1 MHKIVLDGQTLRWY
15 GAEPIIVSDSINQ
28 VRFEFIRLN
37 GWENVVLTAQFT
49 QSGTTYS
56 VATQNDTVAL
66 PAEITA
72 GALEISVFG
81 SESSQISRFTV
92 EPLSLIIRASG
103 FVPDGVSPIPPTP
116 DLYAQWVETV
126 EEERKKAETAALH
139 AEEASSEAAGSML
152 GAEAAQRA
160 AEAAAQGVLNISVSP
175 PRPGAQGTWEVFDVS
190 SGVYTDT
197 GIPLTGPQGPEGKQG
212 QPGVDGKDGAPGPKG
227 DPGAP
232 GAPGEPGIQ
241 GPPGIPGKDGAPGE
255 GIPAGGSAGQVLAK
269 TEEGTTWKDLPQGG
283 VQSDWNQNDSAEL
296 DFIKN
301 RPFYTET
308 NETVFLPSGQYTIVT
323 AQTRASGPAVE
334 AVEAIIATFTNAPTD
349 GQQCRITFD
358 SNTYTETA
366 IDSRGEI
373 TLGYNNYDGTKP
385 YFVFYEEADGSNVI
399 LCGVPES
406 DVGVHT
412 IEIVGIQQTIH
423 KIPEQYLPKAQTI
436 QSDFAEIYTESP
448 SFISRRPFYKTAY
461 PEATPVFSDD
471 MVKTT
476 CFSGD
481 VEFMDM
487 SNPDYPVQVAFY
499 PLIPGQ
505 TYKVT
510 VTGIDDPTIQKTYN
524 LVDNEATGYERVQLI
539 DSSQEI
545 GILQSYE
552 QFEGLTLLIGT
563 MALPYGKYHVEI
575 YGYTYVTRFLSPDYL
590 PKSAQPDWNETDQLT
605 FSHIKNR
612 PFYHYESNFEKFI
625 DNIVKLS
632 SVGSTAKLT
641 SILFDGRSPAPIIGE
656 LYQVSVKPLNSSLS
670 FYNLR
675 FVNDSEGN
683 PYCEVTD
690 STANSGDSNRWKITY
705 KRYEESYYIEYTGGP
720 GASQMMVSISGAINY
735 NFKIDPSY
743 LFPPILS
750 SPDGSQFRLTVSND
764 GVLSAVAIGK

>member
-15 GAEPIIVSDSINQ
+15 GAEPIIVNDSINQ

-139 AEEASSEAAGSML
+139 ATEASSEAEKAK
-152 GAEAAQRA
+152 QA
-160 AEAAAQGVLNISVSP
+160 AEAAAQGVMNISVSP

-212 QPGVDGKDGAPGPKG
+212 QPGADGKDGAPGPKG

-241 GPPGIPGKDGAPGE
+241 GPPGKDGAPGE

-373 TLGYNNYDGTKP
+373 TLGYSNYDGTKP

-412 IEIVGIQQTIH
+412 IEIVGMQQTIH
-423 KIPEQYLPKAQTI
+423 KIPEQYLPKAQVT

-510 VTGIDDPTIQKTYN
+510 VTGIDDPTVQKTYS
-524 LVDNEATGYERVQLI
+524 LTDNEATGYERVQLI

-590 PKSAQPDWNETDQLT
+590 PKSAQPDWNETDELT

-750 SPDGSQFRLTVSND
+750 SPDGSQFRLTVAND
-764 GVLSAVAIGK
+764 GTLSAVAIGK

>member
-139 AEEASSEAAGSML
+139 ATEASSEAEKAK
-152 GAEAAQRA
+152 QA
-160 AEAAAQGVLNISVSP
+160 AEAAAQGVMNISVSP

-212 QPGVDGKDGAPGPKG
+212 QPGADGKDGAPGPKG

-232 GAPGEPGIQ
+232 GEPGVQ
-241 GPPGIPGKDGAPGE
+241 GPQGVPGKDGAPGE
-255 GIPAGGSAGQVLAK
+255 GIPAGGTEGQVLAK
-269 TEEGTTWKDLPQGG
+269 TAQGTAWKDLPQGG

-323 AQTRASGPAVE
+323 AQTRANVA
-334 AVEAIIATFTNAPTD
+334 AVEAIIANFTSAPTD

-373 TLGYNNYDGTKP
+373 TLGYSNYDGTKP
-385 YFVFYEEADGSNVI
+385 YFVFYEEADGSSVI

-412 IEIVGIQQTIH
+412 IEIVGMQQTIH

-436 QSDFAEIYTESP
+436 QSDFAEIYTELP

-524 LVDNEATGYERVQLI
+524 LVDNEATGYKRVQLI

-552 QFEGLTLLIGT
+552 QFEGLTLSIGT
-563 MALPYGKYHVEI
+563 MALSYGKYHVEI
-575 YGYTYVTRFLSPDYL
+575 YGYTYATKFLSPDYL

-743 LFPPILS
+743 LFPPVLS
-750 SPDGSQFRLTVSND
+750 SPDGSQFRLTVAND
-764 GVLSAVAIGK
+764 GTLSAVAIGK

>member
-56 VATQNDTVAL
+56 VITQDDTAVL
-66 PAEITA
+66 PTEITA

-81 SESSQISRFTV
+81 SESGRASRFTV

-116 DLYAQWVETV
+116 DLYAQWVAVV
-126 EEERKKAETAALH
+126 EEARKNAESSALIAA
-139 AEEASSEAAGSML
+139 EASTSAGSSSL
-152 GAEAAQRA
+152 SAQAARRA
-160 AEAAAQGVLNISVSP
+160 AEAAAQGVMNVSVSP
-175 PRPGAQGTWEVFDVS
+175 PRPGVKGTWEVFDVS
-190 SGVYTDT
+190 SGVYVDT

-212 QPGVDGKDGAPGPKG
+212 PTGADGKDGAQGPKG
-227 DPGAP
+227 DPG
-232 GAPGEPGIQ
+232 EQGIQ
-241 GPPGIPGKDGAPGE
+241 GPQGLPGKDGAPGE
-255 GIPAGGSAGQVLAK
+255 GIPAGGTEGQVLAK
-269 TEEGTTWKDLPQGG
+269 TEEGTAWQDLPQGG

-373 TLGYNNYDGTKP
+373 TLGYSNYDGTKP
-385 YFVFYEEADGSNVI
+385 YFVFYEEADGSSVI

-412 IEIVGIQQTIH
+412 IEIVGMQQTIH

-510 VTGIDDPTIQKTYN
+510 VTGIDDPTVQKTYS
-524 LVDNEATGYERVQLI
+524 LTDNEATGYERVQLI
-539 DSSQEI
+539 DNSQEI

>member
-116 DLYAQWVETV
+116 DLYAQWAALV
-126 EEERKKAETAALH
+126 EEERKKAETAALS
-139 AEEASSEAAGSML
+139 AAEASSEAEKAK
-152 GAEAAQRA
+152 QA
-160 AEAAAQGVLNISVSP
+160 AEAAAQGVMNISVSP

-197 GIPLTGPQGPEGKQG
+197 GIPLTGPQGL
-212 QPGVDGKDGAPGPKG
+212 
-227 DPGAP
+227 
-232 GAPGEPGIQ
+232 
-241 GPPGIPGKDGAPGE
+241 E
-255 GIPAGGSAGQVLAK
+255 GI
-269 TEEGTTWKDLPQGG
+269 
-283 VQSDWNQNDSAEL
+283 QSDWNQNDSAEL

-358 SNTYTETA
+358 SNTYIETA

-373 TLGYNNYDGTKP
+373 TLGYSDYDGIKP

-399 LCGVPES
+399 LCGVPEN
-406 DVGVHT
+406 DTGVHT

-423 KIPEQYLPKAQTI
+423 KIPEQYIPKAEVI
-436 QSDFAEIYTESP
+436 QSDYGELFPGYP
-448 SFISRRPFYKTAY
+448 SFIARRPFYKTGY
-461 PEATPVFSDD
+461 PEGTPTFSDD
-471 MVKTT
+471 MVMTT

-487 SNPDYPVQVAFY
+487 SSDDYPIQVAFY
-499 PLIPGQ
+499 PMIPGQ
-505 TYKVT
+505 SYEITL
-510 VTGIDDPTIQKTYN
+510 TGVDDPSISKTYN
-524 LVDNEATGYERVQLI
+524 LTDARETDYTNVQLI
-539 DSSQEI
+539 ETSSEI
-545 GILQSYE
+545 GVFQTYK
-552 QFEGLTLLIGT
+552 QFNGFELKIGT
-563 MALPYGKYHVEI
+563 MSLPYGKYHVEI
-575 YGYTYVTRFLSPDYL
+575 WGYTYVSRFLSPEYL
-590 PKSAQPDWNETDQLT
+590 PPSAQPDWNETDELT
-605 FSHIKNR
+605 FSCIKNK

-641 SILFDGRSPAPIIGE
+641 SILFDGRSPAPVSGE

-675 FVNDSEGN
+675 FVNDGEGN

-735 NFKIDPSY
+735 NFKIDPDY
-743 LFPPILS
+743 LFPPVLS

>member
-116 DLYAQWVETV
+116 DLYAQWAALV
-126 EEERKKAETAALH
+126 EEERKKAETAALS

-212 QPGVDGKDGAPGPKG
+212 QPGADGKDGAPGPKG

-232 GAPGEPGIQ
+232 GEPGVQ
-241 GPPGIPGKDGAPGE
+241 GPQGVPGKDGAPGE
-255 GIPAGGSAGQVLAK
+255 GIPAGGTEGQVLAK
-269 TEEGTTWKDLPQGG
+269 TAQGTAWKDLPQGG

-323 AQTRASGPAVE
+323 AQTRASVA
-334 AVEAIIATFTNAPTD
+334 AVEAIIANFTSAPTD

-373 TLGYNNYDGTKP
+373 TLGYSNYDGSKP
-385 YFVFYEEADGSNVI
+385 YFVFYEEADGSSVI

-412 IEIVGIQQTIH
+412 IEIVGMQQIIH

-524 LVDNEATGYERVQLI
+524 LVDNEATGYEKVQLI

-545 GILQSYE
+545 GIFQSYQ
-552 QFEGLTLLIGT
+552 QFEGLTLSIGT
-563 MALPYGKYHVEI
+563 MALSYGKYHVEI
-575 YGYTYVTRFLSPDYL
+575 YGYTYVTKFLSPDYL

>member
-139 AEEASSEAAGSML
+139 ATEASSEAEKAK
-152 GAEAAQRA
+152 QA
-160 AEAAAQGVLNISVSP
+160 AEAAAQGVMNISVSP

-241 GPPGIPGKDGAPGE
+241 GPPGKDGAPGE

-269 TEEGTTWKDLPQGG
+269 TKEGTTWKDLPQGG

-373 TLGYNNYDGTKP
+373 TLGYSNYDGTKP

>member
-139 AEEASSEAAGSML
+139 ATEASSEAEKAK
-152 GAEAAQRA
+152 QA
-160 AEAAAQGVLNISVSP
+160 AEAAAQGVMNISVSP

-212 QPGVDGKDGAPGPKG
+212 QSGVDGKDGAPGPKG

-232 GAPGEPGIQ
+232 GEPGVQ
-241 GPPGIPGKDGAPGE
+241 GPQGVPGKDGAPGE
-255 GIPAGGSAGQVLAK
+255 GIPAGGTEGQVLAK
-269 TEEGTTWKDLPQGG
+269 TAQGTAWKDLPQGG
-283 VQSDWNQNDSAEL
+283 IQSDWNQNDSAEL

-373 TLGYNNYDGTKP
+373 TLGYSNYDGTKP

-412 IEIVGIQQTIH
+412 IEIVGMQQTIH

>member
-126 EEERKKAETAALH
+126 EEERKKAETAALS

-241 GPPGIPGKDGAPGE
+241 GPPGKDGAPGE
-255 GIPAGGSAGQVLAK
+255 GIPAGGTEGQVLAK
-269 TEEGTTWKDLPQGG
+269 TAQGTAWKDLPQGG

-308 NETVFLPSGQYTIVT
+308 NETVFLPSEQYTIVT

-373 TLGYNNYDGTKP
+373 TLGYSNYDGTKP
-385 YFVFYEEADGSNVI
+385 YFVFYEEADGSSVI

-412 IEIVGIQQTIH
+412 IEIVGMQQTIH

-487 SNPDYPVQVAFY
+487 SNPDYLVQVAFY

-743 LFPPILS
+743 LFPPVLS

>member
-139 AEEASSEAAGSML
+139 ATEASSEAEKAK
-152 GAEAAQRA
+152 QA
-160 AEAAAQGVLNISVSP
+160 AEAAAQGVMNISVSP

-212 QPGVDGKDGAPGPKG
+212 QPGADGKDGAPGPKG

-232 GAPGEPGIQ
+232 GEPGVQ
-241 GPPGIPGKDGAPGE
+241 GPQGVPGKDGAPGE
-255 GIPAGGSAGQVLAK
+255 GIPAGGTEGQVLAK
-269 TEEGTTWKDLPQGG
+269 TAQGTAWKDLPQGG

-373 TLGYNNYDGTKP
+373 TLGYSNYDGTKP
-385 YFVFYEEADGSNVI
+385 YFVFYEEADGSSVI

-412 IEIVGIQQTIH
+412 IEIVGMQQKIH

-524 LVDNEATGYERVQLI
+524 LVDNEATGYEKVQLI

-545 GILQSYE
+545 GIFQSYQ
-552 QFEGLTLLIGT
+552 QFEGLTLSIGT
-563 MALPYGKYHVEI
+563 MALSYGKYHVEI
-575 YGYTYVTRFLSPDYL
+575 YGYTYVTKFLSPDYL
-590 PKSAQPDWNETDQLT
+590 PKSAQPDWNETDELT

-750 SPDGSQFRLTVSND
+750 SPDGSQFRLTVAND
-764 GVLSAVAIGK
+764 GTLSAVAIGK

>member
-56 VATQNDTVAL
+56 VTTQNDTVAL

-81 SESSQISRFTV
+81 SESGRASRFTV

-139 AEEASSEAAGSML
+139 ATEASSEAEKAK
-152 GAEAAQRA
+152 QA
-160 AEAAAQGVLNISVSP
+160 AEAAAQGVMNISVSP

-241 GPPGIPGKDGAPGE
+241 GPPGKDGAPGE

-269 TEEGTTWKDLPQGG
+269 TEEGTAWQDLPQGG

-334 AVEAIIATFTNAPTD
+334 AVKAIIATFTNAPTD

-373 TLGYNNYDGTKP
+373 TLGYSNYDGTKP

-399 LCGVPES
+399 LCGVPEN
-406 DVGVHT
+406 DTGVHT

-423 KIPEQYLPKAQTI
+423 KIPEQYLPKAQVT

-505 TYKVT
+505 TYEVT

-524 LVDNEATGYERVQLI
+524 LVDNKATGYEKVQLI

-545 GILQSYE
+545 GIFQSYQ
-552 QFEGLTLLIGT
+552 QFEGLTLSIGT
-563 MALPYGKYHVEI
+563 MALSYGKYHVEI
-575 YGYTYVTRFLSPDYL
+575 YGYTYVTKFLSPDYL